1 MKCLLIY
8 SAMLP
13 TDNCLNGLSFRV
25 VVAKQMEEKG
35 NLEKGQG
42 MQEKG
47 KSKKGSRE

>member
-1 MKCLLIY
+1 M
-8 SAMLP
+8 
-13 TDNCLNGLSFRV
+13 NGLSFGV

-35 NLEKGQG
+35 KLEKGQG